1 MRRFL
6 VTCFA
11 ALIGLA
17 GWASPASAGLF
28 SATGPV
34 IVILAGDLFLGQAT
48 GYLDGSGT
56 MTIQSRSPPYVN
68 CRGQSTS
75 SSELGGVG
83 DMQCTDGVTATFQFL
98 RLSRASGYGTG
109 SSDRGSIS
117 FTYGLSPDESGPY
130 LKLPE
135 GKALRLIGKDL
146 TLVEATTSRPTML
159 RVSAYMA
166 TAPKDA
172 PVGWKCCPA
181 HVRHRTE
188 APEDRK
194 HAVKHE
200 QPPSPTK
207 NDRTSYV

>member
-11 ALIGLA
+11 ALVGLA

-56 MTIQSRSPPYVN
+56 MTIQSRSPSNVT

-75 SSELGGVG
+75 SAELGGIG

-98 RLSRASGYGTG
+98 RLSRVTGYGTG
-109 SSDRGSIS
+109 TSSRGSIS

-135 GKALRLIGKDL
+135 GKTLRLIGKDL
-146 TLVEATTSRPTML
+146 MLVEATT
-159 RVSAYMA
+159 
-166 TAPKDA
+166 
-172 PVGWKCCPA
+172 CCPA

-188 APEDRK
+188 PPEDRK

-207 NDRTSYV
+207 NDRTSHV